1 MGCSKQ
7 TLNIFGGGVLFSGV
21 EQDGD
26 ESLLLGKQCFESLHL
41 LLKHDIA
48 GVGGVGGDVVCRCSA
63 SDCHRPIV
71 GNGCARF
78 IDSTKASEKIE
89 I

>member
-1 MGCSKQ
+1 MRSKQ
-7 TLNIFGGGVLFSGV
+7 TLNIFGGALFSGV

-48 GVGGVGGDVVCRCSA
+48 GVGGDVMCNSVVA
-63 SDCHRPIV
+63 IDCDTTVTIRNSI
-71 GNGCARF
+71 
-78 IDSTKASEKIE
+78 
-89 I
+89 